1 MKKVLLLAAAVFA
14 GAVVYTMLTQRGE
27 HELWDEVYDDF

>member
-1 MKKVLLLAAAVFA
+1 MKKVLLLAAVVAA
-14 GAVVYTMLTQRGE
+14 GVVAYTLLSRRSE